1 MCGRFGQFNS
11 YDVISESLKVNGER
25 SVYRYNIAPGGMADV
40 IRYIDS
46 DVSYASLRWG
56 LVPPWAKDENFGFKT
71 FNARSE
77 TVHEKPAF
85 KNAFKKKRC
94 LIPMDGF
101 FEWRKEA
108 GSKQPYFIRRPDQS
122 PLLVAGLWER
132 KENDD
137 QPLETFTVITCN
149 ANNAFRDLYER
160 MPAILPPEHWEQWLD
175 GSYHDSDQLRSLLV
189 PTTEPVE
196 FYPVSPKVNDAKND
210 SPELIVRADP
220 LTLF

>member
-11 YDVISESLKVNGER
+11 YDVITESLKVKGKR
-25 SVYRYNIAPGGMADV
+25 SVFRYNIAPGGTADI
-40 IRYIDS
+40 IREGETGRSFSPI
-46 DVSYASLRWG
+46 RWG
-56 LVPPWAKDENFGFKT
+56 LVPSWAKDENFGFKT

-85 KNAFKKKRC
+85 KNAFEKKRC
-94 LIPMDGF
+94 VIPMDGF

-108 GSKQPYFIRRPDQS
+108 GSKQPYFIRCPDQS

-137 QPLETFTVITCN
+137 KPLETFTVITCP
-149 ANNAFRDLYER
+149 ANDALRELYER
-160 MPAILPPEHWEQWLD
+160 MPVILSPEHWGQWLD
-175 GSYHDSDQLRSLLV
+175 SSYHDSDQLRSLLI
-189 PTTEPVE
+189 PTIEPVE

-210 SPELIVRADP
+210 GPELIVPAHP